1 MNGDDVNLPQAD
13 ESMFSV
19 SKALELEFRTDPPN
33 ILARRLPDDILFLIY
48 AKQLQTLAQVARFES
63 QMLTAKA
70 EMYDSVVKVL
80 PTEMIQ
86 K

>member
-1 MNGDDVNLPQAD
+1 MNGDEVNLPQAD

-19 SKALELEFRTDPPN
+19 SKALELEFRMDPPN

-48 AKQLQTLAQVARFES
+48 AKQLQSLAQVARLQS
-63 QMLTAKA
+63 QMLNVRA
-70 EMYDSVVKVL
+70 ELYESVVENL
-80 PTEMIQ
+80 PM